1 MKRLQLCGGGPHIR
15 GKLVRIT
22 RRNTSKNTVL
32 PFKTTF
38 SAAICTAISTAKK
51 CKWCRRIDQ
60 QVKTG
65 YS

>member
-38 SAAICTAISTAKK
+38 SAAFCTAISTAMWW
-51 CKWCRRIDQ
+51 KWCRRIYQ
-60 QVKTG
+60 HAEIE